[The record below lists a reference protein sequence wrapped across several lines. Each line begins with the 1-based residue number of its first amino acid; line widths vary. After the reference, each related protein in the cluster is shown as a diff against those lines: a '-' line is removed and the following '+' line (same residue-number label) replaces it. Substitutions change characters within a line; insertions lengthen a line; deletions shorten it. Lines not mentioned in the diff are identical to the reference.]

1 MQKRIVRKPT
11 VIPATL
17 LNRHPGELLKRV
29 SVLGEHLIVEH
40 GNFQIAAIVP
50 IQDYKRFIKSEASA
64 VLSESKEVGA

>member
-1 MQKRIVRKPT
+1 MQKSIVRKPT

-40 GNFQIAAIVP
+40 GNFQIAVIIP
-50 IQDYKRFIKSEASA
+50 IQDYQYFIKAEGNG